1 MLLIDIAQGWMNA
14 TKKDLSPELRLM
26 VKERA
31 TKCDTCPN
39 KLEMNAKLGQV
50 IGNITNHDPNSPYY
64 CGACGCPLV
73 SLLSAP
79 DAKCKADK
87 WGPHT
92 AESYF

>member
-1 MLLIDIAQGWMNA
+1 MLLIDIAQGWINA
-14 TKKDLSPELRLM
+14 TDRNMSAELKLM

-31 TKCDTCPN
+31 AKCDVCPN
-39 KLEMNAKLGQV
+39 KLEMNSTLGNI
-50 IGNITNHDPNSPYY
+50 IGSITNHNINSPYY
-64 CGACGCPLV
+64 CGLCGCPLV

-92 AESYF
+92 EESYF